1 MNPVH
6 PKFLADPKG
15 QDPWGL
21 ILKFRNGVVL
31 VEVEGLGR
39 FRANLVF
46 GQDGGQTFGFF
57 STDGIDGA
65 VIDLQD
71 FWLLHFV
78 PAYYIL
84 VSSFFSGRPSA
95 VGIVY

>member
-1 MNPVH
+1 MSR
-6 PKFLADPKG
+6 FLADPKG
-15 QDPWGL
+15 LEDPWGL

-57 STDGIDGA
+57 GTDW
-65 VIDLQD
+65 V
-71 FWLLHFV
+71 
-78 PAYYIL
+78 AYSFRHPLAIAFCTSIL
-84 VSSFFSGRPSA
+84 YTR
-95 VGIVY
+95 